1 MRLVHAA
8 ADLPAALTSARS
20 EALTAFGSGE
30 LILERAVLEPRHIE
44 IQVLADHRGHAIHLG
59 ERDCSVQRRHQKLIE
74 EAPSPA
80 VSPELRETMGTAAVR
95 AARKIGYVGA
105 GTMEFLLDR
114 SGNFYFMEMNTR
126 LQVEHAVTEAIT
138 GLDLVEWQLRVA
150 SGEPLPFSQASITL
164 DGHAIEVRLTA
175 EDVAAGFLPQGGAV
189 LRWRPPGDRHDVRV
203 DHGLRE
209 GGTVPPHYDSM
220 VAKLVAH
227 GRTRE
232 EARRKLLSAV
242 QDCVLLGV
250 ESNQRFLADCLAHPV
265 FAGGEVHTS
274 FIAQH
279 MGEALAP
286 PCPDVETIAIAAL
299 CAAGLPE
306 REPLRLSHTVS
317 TVDLELGKHRWRI
330 ELEPASDGTRATVWH
345 EAQPHAMR
353 LAIVRPPADG
363 VFWIECGAQVH
374 KVVLARD
381 ADGIH
386 LFVRGRAWRFRPT
399 DPRRRAPRRRAA
411 AP

>member
-1 MRLVHAA
+1 
-8 ADLPAALTSARS
+8 
-20 EALTAFGSGE
+20 
-30 LILERAVLEPRHIE
+30 
-44 IQVLADHRGHAIHLG
+44 
-59 ERDCSVQRRHQKLIE
+59 
-74 EAPSPA
+74 
-80 VSPELRETMGTAAVR
+80 
-95 AARKIGYVGA
+95 
-105 GTMEFLLDR
+105 MEFLLDR

-150 SGEPLPFSQASITL
+150 SGEPLPFSQASIVL

-265 FAGGEVHTS
+265 FAGGEVHTG

-330 ELEPASDGTRATVWH
+330 ELEPAGDGTGATVWH
-345 EAQPHAMR
+345 EAQPHSMR

-399 DPRRRAPRRRAA
+399 DPRRARVKEAGSGAVTAPLTGRIAAIHVGVGDVVSAGQALMVMEAMKMEHTLTAPFAGQVTELSGQVGALARAGGKLVHVQAVTEEEPA
-411 AP
+411 